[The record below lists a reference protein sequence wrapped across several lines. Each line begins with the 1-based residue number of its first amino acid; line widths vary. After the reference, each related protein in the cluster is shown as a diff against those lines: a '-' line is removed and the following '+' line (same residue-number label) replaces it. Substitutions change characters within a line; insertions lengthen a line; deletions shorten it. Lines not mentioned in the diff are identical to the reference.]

1 MKKQLSLLLAAG
13 FILTLLLSGC
23 GSNPVAV
30 DKPEWD
36 TVADSSNGFS
46 YEVPA
51 DWTITEDVTGQGC
64 VIYVP
69 EDADLTSGSSNV
81 NILVQSTGQKAA
93 SAKEMKAAFE
103 SDLEGQLLA
112 NGFEKVENLK
122 IDELEAPIG
131 TVSVVSYDIYLGG
144 MKFSQTQFY
153 PLIDDY
159 VVVVTATD
167 IGISTTPSVDE
178 VAEYVTL
185 TLKKE
190 G

>member
-1 MKKQLSLLLAAG
+1 
-13 FILTLLLSGC
+13 
-23 GSNPVAV
+23 
-30 DKPEWD
+30 
-36 TVADSSNGFS
+36 
-46 YEVPA
+46 
-51 DWTITEDVTGQGC
+51 
-64 VIYVP
+64 
-69 EDADLTSGSSNV
+69 
-81 NILVQSTGQKAA
+81 
-93 SAKEMKAAFE
+93 
-103 SDLEGQLLA
+103 
-112 NGFEKVENLK
+112 
-122 IDELEAPIG
+122 
-131 TVSVVSYDIYLGG
+131 

>member
-1 MKKQLSLLLAAG
+1 
-13 FILTLLLSGC
+13 
-23 GSNPVAV
+23 
-30 DKPEWD
+30 
-36 TVADSSNGFS
+36 
-46 YEVPA
+46 
-51 DWTITEDVTGQGC
+51 
-64 VIYVP
+64 
-69 EDADLTSGSSNV
+69 
-81 NILVQSTGQKAA
+81 
-93 SAKEMKAAFE
+93 MKAAFE

-122 IDELEAPIG
+122 IDELKAPIG
-131 TVSVVSYDIYLGG
+131 TVSVVSYDIYVGG